1 MPKGLGFDVRSN
13 TNIRKDAWLFGEAQS
28 RVVVSVRTSQSAEFE
43 RFLQSENISFEQMG
57 QVKGDAVVIDG
68 ENWGAVTDWKRTY
81 ETVLSDIM
89 NGEM

>member
-1 MPKGLGFDVRSN
+1 
-13 TNIRKDAWLFGEAQS
+13 
-28 RVVVSVRTSQSAEFE
+28 
-43 RFLQSENISFEQMG
+43 MG

-89 NGEM
+89 NGEL